1 MNSLIFKLNEIG
13 KEILIYSHKKLFLK
27 IIIKMSRITKELL
40 RKRAEHNEM
49 MLGNLEEI
57 ALHQEEIIKIENL
70 D

>member
-1 MNSLIFKLNEIG
+1 
-13 KEILIYSHKKLFLK
+13 
-27 IIIKMSRITKELL
+27 MSRITKELL